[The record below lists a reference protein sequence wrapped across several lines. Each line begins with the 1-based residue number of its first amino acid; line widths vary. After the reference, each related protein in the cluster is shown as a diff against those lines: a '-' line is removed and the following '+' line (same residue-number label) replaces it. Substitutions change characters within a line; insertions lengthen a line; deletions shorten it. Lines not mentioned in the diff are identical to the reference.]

1 MRDVQNVSLELYWS
15 RERDAVEANGK
26 GTYSRCRVEDWN
38 DKEYF
43 LWEEALTE
51 TWKMN
56 RANRER
62 TRKSVLDQRKSTVKK
77 VEVKVS
83 FKELI

>member
-1 MRDVQNVSLELYWS
+1 
-15 RERDAVEANGK
+15 
-26 GTYSRCRVEDWN
+26 
-38 DKEYF
+38 
-43 LWEEALTE
+43 
-51 TWKMN
+51 MN
-56 RANRER
+56 QANRER